1 MKKSNYKKICKNDK
15 LVRAKEDLD
24 EKKEGF
30 QVAEQHSRWCKKM
43 LARNYRRKNKMILLN
58 VISKLIE
65 VCVIGSLATF
75 IILFVSAWIRGEFKK
90 R

>member
-1 MKKSNYKKICKNDK
+1 
-15 LVRAKEDLD
+15 
-24 EKKEGF
+24 
-30 QVAEQHSRWCKKM
+30 
-43 LARNYRRKNKMILLN
+43 MILLN

-75 IILFVSAWIRGEFKK
+75 IILFVSAWIRGECKK

>member
-1 MKKSNYKKICKNDK
+1 
-15 LVRAKEDLD
+15 
-24 EKKEGF
+24 
-30 QVAEQHSRWCKKM
+30 
-43 LARNYRRKNKMILLN
+43 MILLN

-75 IILFVSAWIRGEFKK
+75 AILFVSAWIRGEFKK

>member
-1 MKKSNYKKICKNDK
+1 
-15 LVRAKEDLD
+15 
-24 EKKEGF
+24 
-30 QVAEQHSRWCKKM
+30 
-43 LARNYRRKNKMILLN
+43 MILLN

-75 IILFVSAWIRGEFKK
+75 IILFVSVWIRGEFKK

>member
-1 MKKSNYKKICKNDK
+1 
-15 LVRAKEDLD
+15 
-24 EKKEGF
+24 
-30 QVAEQHSRWCKKM
+30 
-43 LARNYRRKNKMILLN
+43 MILLN

-75 IILFVSAWIRGEFKK
+75 IILFVLAWIRGEFKK